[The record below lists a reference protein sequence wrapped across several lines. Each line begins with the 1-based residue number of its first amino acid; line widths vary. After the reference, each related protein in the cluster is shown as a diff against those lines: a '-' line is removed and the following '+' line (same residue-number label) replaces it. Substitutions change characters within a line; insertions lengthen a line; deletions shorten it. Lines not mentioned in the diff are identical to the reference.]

1 MPEAYQRILPSA
13 TVSRHEIRDVREIR
27 DVVEVGHIAILD
39 GWRALGILLVLTGHL
54 LPLGPKSWGFNM
66 PLASAGMAVF
76 FVLSGFLITKF
87 LLERPD
93 AYTFLCRRAFRILPL
108 AWVAI
113 VVLGIVNAADA
124 GTWLANMLFVANLP
138 PQRLLD
144 GGNHHWSL
152 GVEVQ
157 FYAAIAL
164 LVALAGRRGL
174 YLLPVA
180 CLLITG
186 LRVFNGV
193 HIDIVTWHRVD
204 EILAG
209 ATIALAYRHLRGAR
223 WLTRIPGWAP
233 VLLLL
238 LVFVS
243 AHPQAGAIN
252 YVRPY
257 LAAAAIGLSLFVF
270 PEGLRRLFTS
280 KTAVYIALISYA
292 LYIFHGMFAE
302 SWLGSGD
309 VIEKYA
315 KRPLL
320 LLVTFGTAHASTFWF
335 EQPMILVGKRVSQFL
350 SPTP

>member
-1 MPEAYQRILPSA
+1 MPEAYQRVLPSA
-13 TVSRHEIRDVREIR
+13 TVSHGEVRETAG
-27 DVVEVGHIAILD
+27 VKHIAILD
-39 GWRALGILLVLTGHL
+39 GWRALSILLVLAGHL
-54 LPLGPKSWGFNM
+54 LPLGPKAWGFNM
-66 PLASAGMAVF
+66 PVASVGMALF

-93 AYTFLCRRAFRILPL
+93 AWTFLCRRAFRILPL

-113 VVLGIVNAADA
+113 MVLGIVNAADLA
-124 GTWLANMLFVANLP
+124 TWLANILFVANLP
-138 PQRLLD
+138 PQRLLE
-144 GGNHHWSL
+144 GGDHHWSL

-180 CLLITG
+180 CVLITG

-193 HIDIVTWHRVD
+193 YIDIVTWHRVD

-209 ATIALAYRHLRGAR
+209 ATIALAYRHLREAR
-223 WLTRIPGWAP
+223 WLTQVPAWAP
-233 VLLLL
+233 VLLML

-243 AHPQAGAIN
+243 AHPEAGAIN
-252 YVRPY
+252 YIRPY
-257 LAAAAIGLSLFVF
+257 LAAGAVGLSLFVF

-292 LYIFHGMFAE
+292 LYIFHGMFEA
-302 SWLGSGD
+302 SWLGSGETM
-309 VIEKYA
+309 EKYA

-320 LLVTFGTAHASTFWF
+320 LLVTFAAAHFSTFWF
-335 EQPMILVGKRVSQFL
+335 EQPMITVGKKVSQFL
-350 SPTP
+350 SPTR